1 MLGLIEEFKFDDD
14 QISFNPGEL
23 LVIQSD
29 GITEAMNSRQEEY
42 GEEKLQ
48 ELLLANR
55 DLPVAEIVDLVV
67 REVRKH
73 AGANIQSDDITIMA
87 IKRTA

>member
-1 MLGLIEEFKFDDD
+1 LI
-14 QISFNPGEL
+14 
-23 LVIQSD
+23 V
-29 GITEAMNSRQEEY
+29 
-42 GEEKLQ
+42 
-48 ELLLANR
+48 ANK
-55 DLPVAEIVDLVV
+55 DLTASEIIDLVV